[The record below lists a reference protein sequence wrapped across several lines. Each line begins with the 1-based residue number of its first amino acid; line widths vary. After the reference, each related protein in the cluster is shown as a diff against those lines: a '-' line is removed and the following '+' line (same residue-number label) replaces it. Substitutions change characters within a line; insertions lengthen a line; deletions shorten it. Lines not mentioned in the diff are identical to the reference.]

1 MSQPLVY
8 KYETEVRTL
17 DKLKL
22 FYVEIP
28 LEALEFFSKPDT
40 KNLYN
45 QRLIISINQCEPWH
59 GGVVS
64 LGNQTGYITVK
75 GKILKDL
82 HVRAD
87 DPVQVV
93 LTEDNSEYGMEFPEE
108 FREVL
113 AQDPEAEN
121 RFLALP
127 MGKRRYIIYH
137 IAQVKSSTKKIERA
151 WMLMNNLKKL
161 PKGNEEFRRI
171 LGKE

>member
-1 MSQPLVY
+1 METLVY
-8 KYETEVRTL
+8 TYRTEIRKL

-28 LEALEFFSKPDT
+28 LEALEYFSKPDT
-40 KNLYN
+40 KNIYN
-45 QRLIISINQCEPWH
+45 QRLMISINACKPWH

-75 GKILKDL
+75 GSILKALQL
-82 HVRAD
+82 HEDAEAD
-87 DPVQVV
+87 VV

-108 FREVL
+108 FQEIL
-113 AQDPEAEN
+113 NQDPEAEQ

-127 MGKRRYIIYH
+127 MSKRRYIIYH
-137 IAQVKSSTKKIERA
+137 ISQVKSSVKRIERG
-151 WMLMNNLKKL
+151 WMMMENLKKL
-161 PKGNEEFRRI
+161 PKGQEEFRNI